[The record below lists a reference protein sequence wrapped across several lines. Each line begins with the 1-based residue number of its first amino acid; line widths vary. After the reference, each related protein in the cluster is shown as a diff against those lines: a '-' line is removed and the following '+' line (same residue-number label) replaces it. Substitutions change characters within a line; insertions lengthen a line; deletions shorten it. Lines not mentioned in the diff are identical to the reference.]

1 MDEPSDSLAPRA
13 LPSNATHRL
22 RGVLWGFAVD
32 VALLA
37 VTAFALTMIA
47 SMIWA
52 FFNGARAA
60 INGANAEV
68 VGSLIAKPGAMAQI
82 GIVLL
87 AFAST
92 ALLLYA
98 WRRPAT
104 ATERRHSNAQMRKPR
119 SWGLAAATALVVFV
133 GASLASWGLQELG
146 LTPNPAN
153 LAIIRDAFAQSPVI
167 VVLFTVLAAPL
178 YEELIFRRVL
188 FGRFWQAGRP
198 VLGMVLS
205 GLAFALSHEVPG
217 MGAGPLGPTI
227 CLFLVYALMGAAFA
241 WLYRRTGTL
250 WAPILA
256 HALNNGLAL
265 LLLSASVG

>member
-1 MDEPSDSLAPRA
+1 MDEPSASLAMPA
-13 LPSNATHRL
+13 PSPDAAPRL
-22 RGVLWGFAVD
+22 RGVLLGFAVD
-32 VALLA
+32 VTLA
-37 VTAFALTMIA
+37 VVIGFALTMIA

-60 INGANAEV
+60 WSGANAEV
-68 VGSLIAKPGAMAQI
+68 VGSLIAKPSAIAQI
-82 GIVLL
+82 CIVLL

-104 ATERRHSNAQMRKPR
+104 AAERRYSHGQIKKPR
-119 SWGLAAATALVVFV
+119 VLGLALATALLVFA
-133 GASLASWGLQELG
+133 GTSLANWGLQQLG

-153 LAIIRDAFAQSPVI
+153 LAIIREAFAQSPAF

-178 YEELIFRRVL
+178 YEELLFRRVL

-198 VLGMVLS
+198 VLGMVFS
-205 GLAFALSHEVPG
+205 GVAFALSHEVPG
-217 MGAGPLGPTI
+217 MGTGPLGPTF

>member
-1 MDEPSDSLAPRA
+1 MDEPSATLATRA
-13 LPSNATHRL
+13 PPPNAAFPL
-22 RGVLWGFAVD
+22 RGVLLGFSID
-32 VALLA
+32 VAMA
-37 VTAFALTMIA
+37 VVIGFALTMFA
-47 SMIWA
+47 SLIWSVLD
-52 FFNGARAA
+52 GARAA
-60 INGANAEV
+60 MGGADADA
-68 VGSLIAKPGAMAQI
+68 VGSVIAAPGAMAQI
-82 GIVLL
+82 CIVLL

-104 ATERRHSNAQMRKPR
+104 ATERSHSHAQIRKPR
-119 SWGLAAATALVVFV
+119 IWGLAVAIAVMVFV
-133 GASLASWGLQELG
+133 GTSLASWALQQVGLA
-146 LTPNPAN
+146 PNPAN
-153 LAIIRDAFAQSPVI
+153 LAIIREAFAQSPAF
-167 VVLFTVLAAPL
+167 VVFFTVLAAPL
-178 YEELIFRRVL
+178 YEELLFRRVL

-198 VLGMVLS
+198 RLGMVLS
-205 GLAFALSHEVPG
+205 GLVFALSHEVPG